1 MTMTTTIR
9 HATREDAAHISDI
22 IAEVLADPDPV
33 GLEGKLSPAEVEAWI
48 DRQGNYGAMF
58 IAEDGD
64 TALGF
69 ASVDFESSRADECT
83 IGAWIRPSYRRQG
96 HASALIEET
105 LAFARDRGYRRVRG
119 RLPEGNQAA
128 LSFLST
134 IGALVPLMNP
144 GAQYDLPIY
153 EVRE

>member
-1 MTMTTTIR
+1 MTMTTNIR
-9 HATREDAAHISDI
+9 RATRDDAARISDI
-22 IAEVLADPDPV
+22 VAEILAEPEPV
-33 GLEGKLSPAEVEAWI
+33 GLDDNLSPDEVAAWI
-48 DRQGNYGAMF
+48 DRQGDYGAMF

-64 TALGF
+64 TSLGF
-69 ASVDFESSRADECT
+69 AAVDFDSSRAEECT

-96 HASALIEET
+96 HASALVQET

-134 IGALVPLMNP
+134 IGALVPLINP